1 MKKLLSSLVFLS
13 LVSSVT
19 VVAQD
24 NMGIGTAA
32 PNPSA
37 VLHLEASDKGLLIP
51 RLTTAQRNA
60 IASPATGLLVFD
72 TNSNQFWYF
81 DGTIWVQAIGPAGP
95 AGTNG
100 IDGVNGADG
109 AVGPQGPIGL
119 TGPAG
124 ANGIDGINGV
134 DGAVGP
140 QGPIGLTGPAG
151 ANGIDG
157 INGVD
162 GAVGPQGPIGLTGPA
177 GANGLDGINGVDG
190 AVGPQGPIGLTGPV
204 GANGIDGVN
213 GVDGAVGPQGPI
225 GLTGPAGANGIDGIN
240 GVDGAVGPQGPIGLT
255 GPAGANG
262 IDGINGVDGAVGTQG
277 PIGLT
282 GPVGLTGATGATG
295 PAGPTGLTGV
305 TGSTGPAGPTGLT
318 GATGATGATGPT
330 WSISSLAFNSSGTIS
345 VATSQPATVT
355 TVGSSWL
362 VGGNALSAIGNFGTT
377 TNNHIDLISNNIVR
391 GRLSNLGEFFIG
403 TTNTS
408 LPGDLMNGV
417 GNATFPWAVNGYSA
431 FNGSGV
437 YGSVTSGST
446 IYAGVQG
453 EYYGTNTSG
462 AGVRGIAGAGTNNGI
477 NGSNP
482 AVTTGWAGLFQND
495 LGYTGFFG
503 VASDQRIK
511 TNIQTIA
518 SPLQLVKNM
527 RGVTYEH
534 RLDDARYSDLGL
546 KSGLNYG
553 FIAQEVEKVLPD
565 LVREKNIPHMSG
577 GIRDSKNQKEAE
589 LLKTVSYV
597 EMIPILLEAI
607 KEQQS
612 IIEELKVRISKLEEN
627 K

>member
-1 MKKLLSSLVFLS
+1 
-13 LVSSVT
+13 
-19 VVAQD
+19 
-24 NMGIGTAA
+24 MG
-32 PNPSA
+32 
-37 VLHLEASDKGLLIP
+37 
-51 RLTTAQRNA
+51 LTGSTG
-60 IASPATGLLVFD
+60 ATG
-72 TNSNQFWYF
+72 T
-81 DGTIWVQAIGPAGP
+81 TGPAGP
-95 AGTNG
+95 
-100 IDGVNGADG
+100 
-109 AVGPQGPIGL
+109 
-119 TGPAG
+119 TGF
-124 ANGIDGINGV
+124 
-134 DGAVGP
+134 
-140 QGPIGLTGPAG
+140 
-151 ANGIDG
+151 
-157 INGVD
+157 
-162 GAVGPQGPIGLTGPA
+162 
-177 GANGLDGINGVDG
+177 
-190 AVGPQGPIGLTGPV
+190 
-204 GANGIDGVN
+204 
-213 GVDGAVGPQGPI
+213 
-225 GLTGPAGANGIDGIN
+225 
-240 GVDGAVGPQGPIGLT
+240 
-255 GPAGANG
+255 
-262 IDGINGVDGAVGTQG
+262 
-277 PIGLT
+277 
-282 GPVGLTGATGATG
+282 TGATGATG
-295 PAGPTGLTGV
+295 PI
-305 TGSTGPAGPTGLT
+305 
-318 GATGATGATGPT
+318 

-362 VGGNALSAIGNFGTT
+362 VGGNALSALGNFGTT

-403 TTNTS
+403 TTNTT

>member
-1 MKKLLSSLVFLS
+1 MKKILSLLVLLSLI
-13 LVSSVT
+13 SSAAL
-19 VVAQD
+19 VAQD
-24 NMGIGTAA
+24 NMGIGTSV

-37 VLHLEASDKGLLIP
+37 VLHLEANDKGLLIP
-51 RLTTAQRNA
+51 RLTTTQRNA

-72 TNSNQFWYF
+72 TTSNQFWYF

-95 AGTNG
+95 SGAN
-100 IDGVNGADG
+100 GVNGTNG

-162 GAVGPQGPIGLTGPA
+162 GAVGPQGPAGLTGPA

-190 AVGPQGPIGLTGPV
+190 AVGPQGPIGLTGP
-204 GANGIDGVN
+204 A
-213 GVDGAVGPQGPI
+213 
-225 GLTGPAGANGIDGIN
+225 
-240 GVDGAVGPQGPIGLT
+240 
-255 GPAGANG
+255 
-262 IDGINGVDGAVGTQG
+262 
-277 PIGLT
+277 
-282 GPVGLTGATGATG
+282 GLTGATGATG
-295 PAGPTGLTGV
+295 PAGPTGLTGSTGATGPAGPTGLTGA

-318 GATGATGATGPT
+318 GATGATGPAGPTGLTGSTGATGTTGPAGPTGLTGATGATGPT

-362 VGGNALSAIGNFGTT
+362 VGGNALSALGNFGTT

-403 TTNTS
+403 TTNTT

-612 IIEELKVRISKLEEN
+612 IIEELNVRISKLEEN